1 MRYFIVF
8 IFIFFTFQT
17 LLAQTTSDSRKAIKA
32 FREAKSAL
40 AIKDYTSGNQYL
52 QKALEIDNRF
62 VEAWILLGD
71 VCIGLGNKKDGIEAY
86 KKSISLAP
94 DFSFPIYYRLANT
107 EHSLGYYS
115 DALKHIRKYLESKNI
130 SEKYRKKAN
139 TIKKSC
145 EFSISAM
152 KNPVTFNP
160 KNLGENINS
169 DADEY
174 LPALSADGSTLIFTR
189 SKKVDGSRNEDFYLS
204 YHDTDDWRLAEN
216 IGQPINTNQNEG
228 AQCITADGKTLYF
241 TACSRSDSYGRCDIY
256 ESNFLNGKWTEPTN
270 LGANINTENWESQ
283 PAISA
288 DGRQLFF
295 VSNRAGGKG
304 GKDIWVSY
312 KNVKGTWTK
321 AKNLGKD
328 INTTKDDISPF
339 LHWDN
344 QTLYFSSKGYVGM
357 GGFDIFLSRL
367 DENGEWGTV
376 KNIGYPINSPSD
388 ENSLIVAKDGRTAYF
403 ASAYFQEGRSDL
415 DLYTFDLPQE
425 SRAREVAYLQGEI
438 TDTKTKRPLK
448 AEIELVDLQSG
459 RSYKSSQSD
468 SDGDYM
474 LCLPSDA
481 EYALTITRKNYLFYS
496 QNILIEQE
504 GSILI
509 KNFKLQPLEVGK
521 QIRLDNIF
529 FELNS
534 YNLKDESSTELNKI
548 IEFMK
553 SNPFLVVEI
562 GGHTDNTGSKNYN
575 IDLSENRAKSVK
587 NALVQRGIP
596 SDRIENKGYGMSVP
610 LNTNSSWQERALN
623 RRTELKIIAIE

>member
-1 MRYFIVF
+1 MRISLVF
-8 IFIFFTFQT
+8 FFFVFSFQIT
-17 LLAQTTSDSRKAIKA
+17 AQETTKSRRAAKVY
-32 FREAKSAL
+32 REAKSAVAVQEYNTAKVFL
-40 AIKDYTSGNQYL
+40 EE
-52 QKALEIDNRF
+52 ALILDSRF

-71 VCIGLGNKKDGIEAY
+71 VSIGLGDKKSGIEAY
-86 KKSISLAP
+86 RKSIPLAP
-94 DFSFPIYYRLANT
+94 RFSFPMYYRLANA
-107 EHSLGYYS
+107 EHSLGDYS
-115 DALKHIRKYLESKNI
+115 EALQHIRKYLSSKKI
-130 SEKYRKKAN
+130 SERYRKKAN
-139 TIKKSC
+139 ALKKSC

-160 KNLGENINS
+160 DNLGTNINS

-189 SKKVDGSRNEDFYLS
+189 SKKVEGFRNEDFYVS
-204 YHDTDDWRLAEN
+204 YNNTDDWQLAKNLGE
-216 IGQPINTNQNEG
+216 PINTLQNEG

-241 TACSRSDSYGRCDIY
+241 TACSRDDSYGRCDIY
-256 ESNFLNGKWTEPTN
+256 ESDFVNGKWTDPVN
-270 LGANINTENWESQ
+270 LGAHVNTENWESQ

-295 VSNRAGGKG
+295 VSNRAGGNG

-312 KNVKGTWTK
+312 KNAKGTWMK

-328 INTTKDDISPF
+328 INTAKDDISPF

-367 DENGEWGTV
+367 DETGNWGAV

-425 SRAREVAYLQGEI
+425 SRAREVAYVQGVI
-438 TDTKTKRPLK
+438 TDAKTKKPIK

-468 SDGDYM
+468 VDGNYM

-481 EYALTITRKNYLFYS
+481 EYALTVTKKNYLFYS
-496 QNILIEQE
+496 ENVQMEQE
-504 GSILI
+504 GSILVR
-509 KNFKLQPLEVGK
+509 NFKLQALEVGE
-521 QIRLDNIF
+521 QVRLDNIF

-534 YNLKDESSTELNKI
+534 YDLKDESATELNKI
-548 IEFMK
+548 IQFME

-562 GGHTDNTGSKNYN
+562 GGHTDNSGSKNYN
-575 IDLSENRAKSVK
+575 LDLSEQRAQSVK
-587 NALVQRGIP
+587 SALAQRGLP
-596 SDRIENKGYGMSVP
+596 LDRIQTKGYGMSIP
-610 LNTNSSWQERALN
+610 LNANSSEEERAVN
-623 RRTELKIIAIE
+623 RRTELKIIAVE

>member
-1 MRYFIVF
+1 MRV
-8 IFIFFTFQT
+8 
-17 LLAQTTSDSRKAIKA
+17 LLAFFFFVFSFQIIAQETTKSRRAAKAY
-32 FREAKSAL
+32 REAKSAVAVQEYNTAKVFL
-40 AIKDYTSGNQYL
+40 EE
-52 QKALEIDNRF
+52 ALILDSRF

-71 VCIGLGNKKDGIEAY
+71 VSIGLGDKKSGIEAY
-86 KKSISLAP
+86 RKSIPLAP
-94 DFSFPIYYRLANT
+94 RFSFPMYYRLANA
-107 EHSLGYYS
+107 EHSLGDYS
-115 DALKHIRKYLESKNI
+115 EALQHIRKYLSSKKI
-130 SEKYRKKAN
+130 SERYRKKAN
-139 TIKKSC
+139 ALKKSC

-160 KNLGENINS
+160 DNLGTNINS

-189 SKKVDGSRNEDFYLS
+189 SKKVEGFRNEDFYVS
-204 YHDTDDWRLAEN
+204 YNNTDDWQLADNLGE
-216 IGQPINTNQNEG
+216 PINTLQNEG

-241 TACSRSDSYGRCDIY
+241 TACSREDSYGRCDIY
-256 ESNFLNGKWTEPTN
+256 ESDFVNGKWTDPVN
-270 LGANINTENWESQ
+270 LGPNVNSENWESQ
-283 PAISA
+283 PAVSS

-295 VSNRAGGKG
+295 VSNRPGGYGK
-304 GKDIWVSY
+304 KDIWVSY
-312 KNVKGTWTK
+312 KNAKGTWTK

-328 INTTKDDISPF
+328 INTAKDDISPF

-367 DENGEWGTV
+367 DETGEWGAV

-425 SRAREVAYLQGEI
+425 SRAREVAYVQGVVS
-438 TDTKTKRPLK
+438 DAKTKKPLK
-448 AEIELVDLQSG
+448 AEIELVDLHSG

-468 SDGDYM
+468 VDGNYM

-481 EYALTITRKNYLFYS
+481 EYALTVTKKNYLFYS
-496 QNILIEQE
+496 ENIQMEQQ
-504 GSILI
+504 GSILV
-509 KNFKLQPLEVGK
+509 KNFKLQALEVGE
-521 QIRLDNIF
+521 QVRLDNIF

-534 YNLKDESSTELNKI
+534 YDLKDESATELNKI
-548 IEFMK
+548 IQFME

-562 GGHTDNTGSKNYN
+562 GGHTDNSGSKNYN
-575 IDLSENRAKSVK
+575 LDLSEQRARSVK
-587 NALVQRGIP
+587 SALVQRGLP
-596 SDRIENKGYGMSVP
+596 SDRIQTKGYGMLIP
-610 LNTNSSWQERALN
+610 LNANSSEQERAVN
-623 RRTELKIIAIE
+623 RRTELKIIAVE

>member
-1 MRYFIVF
+1 MRI
-8 IFIFFTFQT
+8 
-17 LLAQTTSDSRKAIKA
+17 LLAFFFFVFSCQITAQETTKSRRAAKAY
-32 FREAKSAL
+32 REAKSAV
-40 AIKDYTSGNQYL
+40 AIQEYNRAKVFL
-52 QKALEIDNRF
+52 KEALILDDRF

-71 VCIGLGNKKDGIEAY
+71 VSIGLGDKQSGIEAY
-86 KKSISLAP
+86 RKSIPIAP
-94 DFSFPIYYRLANT
+94 RFSFPMYYRLANA
-107 EHSLGYYS
+107 EHSLGDYS
-115 DALKHIRKYLESKNI
+115 EALQHIRKYLSSKKI

-139 TIKKSC
+139 ALKKSC

-160 KNLGENINS
+160 DNLGTNINS

-189 SKKVDGSRNEDFYLS
+189 SKKVEGFRNEDFYVS
-204 YHDTDDWRLAEN
+204 YNDTDDWQLAEN
-216 IGQPINTNQNEG
+216 LGEPINTLQNEG

-241 TACSRSDSYGRCDIY
+241 TACSRDDSYGRCDIY
-256 ESNFLNGKWTEPTN
+256 ESDFVNGKWTDPVN
-270 LGANINTENWESQ
+270 LGGHVNTENWESQ

-312 KNVKGTWTK
+312 KNAKGTWTK

-328 INTTKDDISPF
+328 INTAKDDISPF

-357 GGFDIFLSRL
+357 GGFDVFLSRL
-367 DENGEWGTV
+367 DETGEWGAV

-425 SRAREVAYLQGEI
+425 SRAREVAYVQGII
-438 TDTKTKRPLK
+438 TDAKTKRSLK

-468 SDGDYM
+468 VDGNYM

-481 EYALTITRKNYLFYS
+481 EYALTVTKKNYLFYS
-496 QNILIEQE
+496 ENVQMEQE

-509 KNFKLQPLEVGK
+509 RNFKLQALEVGE
-521 QIRLDNIF
+521 QVRLDNIF

-534 YNLKDESSTELNKI
+534 YDLKDESATELNKI
-548 IEFMK
+548 IQFME

-562 GGHTDNTGSKNYN
+562 GGHTDNSGSKNYN
-575 IDLSENRAKSVK
+575 LDLSEQRARSVK
-587 NALVQRGIP
+587 SALVQRGLS
-596 SDRIENKGYGMSVP
+596 SDRIQTKGYGMSVP
-610 LNTNSSWQERALN
+610 LNANSSEQERAEN
-623 RRTELKIIAIE
+623 RRTELKIIAVE